1 MTKPTGYFKMW
12 RGWAKNPALKNNN
25 DYRYLWLYLIE
36 SCAFVDTTVD
46 RFGFPIEVKR
56 GELIISLRRLAS
68 EVNIT
73 ERSLRTALKTFE
85 NHEMIVLKTD
95 TGTTQI
101 TLCNYDVFQDDLKK
115 PTQERH
121 RSDTQ
126 NKEVKEIKKKEREKW
141 WEDGYKC

>member
-1 MTKPTGYFKMW
+1 MW
-12 RGWAKNPALKNNN
+12 RGWAKHPALRNNN

-36 SCAFVDTTVD
+36 KCAFVDTTLD
-46 RFGFPIEVKR
+46 RFGWPIKVKR
-56 GELIISLRRLAS
+56 GDLIMSYRKLAS
-68 EVNIT
+68 EVNMT
-73 ERSLRTALKTFE
+73 ERSIRTALKTFQ

-101 TLCNYDVFQDDLKK
+101 TLCNYDVFQDDINK

-126 NKEVKEIKKKEREKW
+126 KNKVKEIKIKERGEW
-141 WEDGYKC
+141 WQNGITY